1 MMEGCVASLAEGLR
15 ALDWDEGGNR
25 AALARYWML
34 FWALRRRSAWRSA
47 LTSVAQSTPLSP
59 SCLETDVPRCQI
71 VRIAWDADVHWPLSH
86 ASEPD

>member
-1 MMEGCVASLAEGLR
+1 VRLQSAASACERDCESDAMMEGCVASLAEGLR

-59 SCLETDVPRCQI
+59 S
-71 VRIAWDADVHWPLSH
+71 A
-86 ASEPD
+86 

>member
-47 LTSVAQSTPLSP
+47 LTSVAQSTPVSP
-59 SCLETDVPRCQI
+59 S
-71 VRIAWDADVHWPLSH
+71 A
-86 ASEPD
+86 